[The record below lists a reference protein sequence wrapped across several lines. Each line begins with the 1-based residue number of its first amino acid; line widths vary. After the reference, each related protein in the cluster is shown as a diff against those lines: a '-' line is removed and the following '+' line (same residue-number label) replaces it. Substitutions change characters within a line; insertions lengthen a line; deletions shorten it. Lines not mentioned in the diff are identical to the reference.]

1 MNRQEARRLLAAL
14 LPLAVGGG
22 LLACLGGPVARAR
35 PGVAGEPPILV
46 RAARFW
52 AAPRRLV
59 VQGQV
64 GFVTSGD
71 AVAILDLTQPSA
83 PRLTSFTDAA
93 FREVVDVAADGTWLY
108 VLDAAGLGV
117 VDVADPRHPRVVGQL
132 ALPGTPRRVLARGP
146 TVIVALGARGGVRLV
161 DVGDPAAP
169 REVGH
174 VDTPGDCLDLALQ
187 GRALYVADGPLG
199 LMTIDVEVPE
209 RPRLLGSTPSGV
221 TAQRVAAGLEW
232 LIVLD
237 GLRLRRF
244 DTGDPFSPVEVSG
257 AVLQA
262 GDVVRD
268 LLAAENRLVLLIDRA
283 NIRVLRYFHDSAV
296 LALSHDQSV
305 DPGALA
311 LGWGNG
317 HLVVAHQSGDYA
329 LGLTLTVPA
338 GTQRFVELAR
348 APRVLV
354 ANDRYACSGSPYVR
368 LNEKGLLVLCLR
380 SDGAGPVRVAA
391 MAHLAGVAENKF
403 VPLMAFVG
411 DRLYVL
417 RTDGA
422 EGDGPS
428 LYAIDLAAGSAAL
441 SLPLA
446 GLDLDG
452 APQLLASAGDWLY
465 VIGGTAPNAANLW
478 VIDVSLPWRPEV
490 RGSTSFG
497 GTNFA
502 GLAVTDGLGFAVG
515 NDLVTLDLSSSN
527 APRFVGRGKA
537 CGTDVTLVG
546 DFVYLA
552 CGWVDALT
560 AGDPA
565 NPLLIGRATGAE
577 NVLSFARYRD
587 QLLIVGGLNGLG
599 WVDVTEPRSPRFLGG
614 VPGITSGNK
623 FTRVRTAGDTI
634 FALHPAPD
642 CPDNCLWAYSPL
654 SDPPVPTASA
664 TVTVPASTPRPP
676 SPTATDEPTVG
687 ATGTVGV
694 DPTAPPTG
702 TPTTAPRTVW
712 RAYLPLLLRPALGW

>member
-1 MNRQEARRLLAAL
+1 MA
-14 LPLAVGGG
+14 
-22 LLACLGGPVARAR
+22 
-35 PGVAGEPPILV
+35 

-71 AVAILDLTQPSA
+71 AVGILDLTQMNA
-83 PRLTSFTDAA
+83 PRLAAFTDGA
-93 FREVVDVAADGTWLY
+93 FRDVVDLAVDGPWLY

-117 VDVADPRHPRVVGQL
+117 VDVADPWHPRLVGQL
-132 ALPGTPRRVLARGP
+132 PLSGTPRRVLARGQ
-146 TVIVALGARGGVRLV
+146 TVFVALGARGGVRLV

-169 REVGH
+169 RELGH

-199 LMTIDVEVPE
+199 LVTIDVEVPE

-221 TAQRVAAGLEW
+221 TAQRVVAGLEW

-244 DTGDPFSPVEVSG
+244 YTGDPFSPVELSG

-268 LLAAENRLVLLIDRA
+268 LLAAEGRLVLLIDRA
-283 NIRVLRYFHDSAV
+283 NVPVLRYFHDSAV

-329 LGLTLTVPA
+329 LGLTLSVPA

-380 SDGAGPVRVAA
+380 SDDAGPARVAA

-411 DRLYVL
+411 DSLYVL
-417 RTDGA
+417 RTESA
-422 EGDGPS
+422 TGDGPS
-428 LYAIDLAAGSAAL
+428 LYAIDLATGSAPL

-446 GLDLDG
+446 DLDLNG
-452 APQLLASAGDWLY
+452 APQLLASAGDRLY
-465 VIGGTAPNAANLW
+465 VMGGTAPNVAQLW

-497 GTNFA
+497 GKDFA
-502 GLAVTDGLGFAVG
+502 GLAVADGRGFAVG
-515 NDLVTLDLSSSN
+515 SDLVVLDLASPG
-527 APRFVGRGKA
+527 APRFLGRGTA
-537 CGTDVTLVG
+537 CGTDVALVEG
-546 DFVYLA
+546 LVYLA
-552 CGWVDALT
+552 CGRVEVLS

-565 NPLLIGRATGAE
+565 HPLVVGRAAGAE
-577 NVLSFARYRD
+577 MVRSLAVYRD
-587 QLLIVGGLNGLG
+587 QLLVVAGHHGLG
-599 WVDVTEPRSPRFLGG
+599 WVDASEPRLPRFLGH
-614 VPGITSGNK
+614 VPEITSGNASS
-623 FTRVRTAGDTI
+623 RVRVAGDTI
-634 FALHPAPD
+634 YALHPASD
-642 CPDNCLWAYSPL
+642 CPDNCLWAYRPMA
-654 SDPPVPTASA
+654 DPAQPTMTA
-664 TVTVPASTPRPP
+664 TSTVPITSTSPP
-676 SPTATDEPTVG
+676 SPTATDEPTAG
-687 ATGTVGV
+687 ATGTAVV
-694 DPTAPPTG
+694 DPTPSPTR
-702 TPTTAPRTVW
+702 TPTTAPRESW
-712 RAYLPLLLRPALGW
+712 RVYLPLLHRRALN